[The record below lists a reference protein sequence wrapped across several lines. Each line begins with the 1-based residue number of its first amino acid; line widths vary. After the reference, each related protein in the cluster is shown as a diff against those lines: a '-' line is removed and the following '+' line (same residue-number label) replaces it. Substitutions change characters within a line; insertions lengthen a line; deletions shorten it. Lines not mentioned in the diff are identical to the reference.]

1 MLALSVVGLGWTG
14 RTSLQAKVPSR
25 ARTLACNEYA
35 DEVGQYFTL
44 DDAGRLGP
52 WYMPTTW
59 WRSARERVEAVRH
72 PRSEAGFAWYATHT
86 EGRVLFAEASAHGN
100 KVVRVNQH
108 GPWRCLTTCGEV
120 EQGLAY
126 FDGATPQPQ
135 VLGYQYLRVMLAAA
149 LGVCSL
155 APSSPS
161 GDGPRIVCVGLGTGA
176 LPGYLAHHLVT
187 ALETDAGPAQVR
199 AEPLLA
205 PSQLVAVEIDP
216 VVVRAAAQHLG
227 CRFYVDNGEA
237 TAAAAAAA
245 AEPEAKAETV
255 AAAPATAEA
264 VAPLLSGA
272 SEGEA
277 GAFCVTVRD
286 AASYVRTLRGAS
298 VAAVFLDAFDGEGET
313 PAHLLAPV
321 FLRECRE
328 ALAPGGVLVCNLFNG
343 ATGSKARE
351 GPLLTFLLL
360 IGLPHSRT
368 YSCTY
373 AGARQR
379 RGGRA

>member
-72 PRSEAGFAWYATHT
+72 PRSEAGFAWHATHT

-149 LGVCSL
+149 LGFCAL
-155 APSSPS
+155 APSAPS

>member
-1 MLALSVVGLGWTG
+1 
-14 RTSLQAKVPSR
+14 
-25 ARTLACNEYA
+25 
-35 DEVGQYFTL
+35 
-44 DDAGRLGP
+44 
-52 WYMPTTW
+52 
-59 WRSARERVEAVRH
+59 
-72 PRSEAGFAWYATHT
+72 
-86 EGRVLFAEASAHGN
+86 
-100 KVVRVNQH
+100 
-108 GPWRCLTTCGEV
+108 
-120 EQGLAY
+120 
-126 FDGATPQPQ
+126 
-135 VLGYQYLRVMLAAA
+135 
-149 LGVCSL
+149 
-155 APSSPS
+155 
-161 GDGPRIVCVGLGTGA
+161 
-176 LPGYLAHHLVT
+176 
-187 ALETDAGPAQVR
+187 VR

>member
-1 MLALSVVGLGWTG
+1 MLALSAVGLGWTG

-72 PRSEAGFAWYATHT
+72 PRSEAGFAWHATHT

-149 LGVCSL
+149 LGFCAL
-155 APSSPS
+155 APSAPS

-360 IGLPHSRT
+360 IGQPHSRT